1 MQDIL
6 LWKDSSY
13 LTTRLG
19 TYLVKSISWSTDGL
33 SNGRT
38 LCALF
43 LPIVVCRFEQAKLI
57 IPRNRLKR
65 LEHTNLSIRKVC
77 CAWIPAVVKY
87 SRFGTDVNRFGNIC
101 SFPSDTGP
109 VVDQIAS
116 ANKV

>member
-19 TYLVKSISWSTDGL
+19 TYLVKSISWS

-65 LEHTNLSIRKVC
+65 LEHTNLIRIVC
-77 CAWIPAVVKY
+77 FAWIPAFVKD
-87 SRFGTDVNRFGNIC
+87 SRFGTDLNRFGIY
-101 SFPSDTGP
+101 
-109 VVDQIAS
+109 VVSVPIRLRE
-116 ANKV
+116 